1 MKNFIRQNGKITVA
15 GILFLLVFAAVW
27 LILALPAWAADTMYP
42 SAAFPFSGVLTN
54 PYVVLLDVDPSSAT
68 CGMVF
73 DKSTGIAAAAETWEA
88 NVLTVGAGIAQDDD
102 SDLWVAT
109 LPTLPDNRRILLV
122 IADNASPVETDLNLS
137 GTVKL
142 YYSPYT
148 KQAWSAEFPSGRG
161 RVFVGQP

>member
-1 MKNFIRQNGKITVA
+1 MKKYAGKIA
-15 GILFLLVFAAVW
+15 IGLILVLVFAAIWIAAV
-27 LILALPAWAADTMYP
+27 LVNPARADTMYP
-42 SAAFPFSGVLTN
+42 AMKYPFAAGFTN
-54 PYVVLLDVDPSSAT
+54 PYVVLIDVDPVSAT

-88 NVLTVGAGIAQDDD
+88 NALTVGAGIAQDDD
-102 SDLWVAT
+102 SDIWVAT
-109 LPTLPDNRRILLV
+109 LPTLPDDRRILIV
-122 IADNASPVETDLNLS
+122 MADNASPAETDLNVS

-161 RVFVGQP
+161 VIYTGRP

>member
-1 MKNFIRQNGKITVA
+1 MNMKKYYGKITVA
-15 GILFLLVFAAVW
+15 AIVLLLVTITVW
-27 LILALPAWAADTMYP
+27 LGMMTLPARADTMYP
-42 SAAFPFSGVLTN
+42 AMKYPFAAGFTN
-54 PYVVLLDVDPSSAT
+54 PYVVLIDVDPVSAT

-88 NVLTVGAGIAQDDD
+88 NALTVGAGIAQDDD
-102 SDLWVAT
+102 SDIWVAT
-109 LPTLPDNRRILLV
+109 LPTLPDDRRILIV
-122 IADNASPVETDLNLS
+122 MADNASPAETDLNVS

-161 RVFVGQP
+161 VIYTGRP